1 MVWISFDKEKYPI
14 EEIAKFK
21 PESVFQKK
29 VVSFI
34 QQWQEGEEKFVLH
47 TSGSTGK
54 PKEITIS
61 RNQMC
66 LSAEQTIKALNL
78 LAGQTALLCIN
89 PAFIGGK
96 MMLVRALINDMNIV
110 AKEPSSNPLKDI
122 DTQIDFMALV
132 PMQLTGILSEES
144 TKQKLNEL
152 KAVIVGGGTIGISLE
167 NDLQKI
173 VTPIY
178 STYGMTET
186 VSHIALRK
194 VNGQDKSTHFTA
206 FNQVEIDRDT
216 RGCLTINSPITNHKT
231 IVTNDLVELIDEKN
245 FKWLGRIDNVINS
258 GGIKIQSEE
267 LEQKIGSLLSENGLT
282 SRFFIYGLPDEVL
295 GQQVTLFIEGGG
307 NKADQNMVGLLK
319 ESLTRYEAPKSV
331 VFIKKFIE
339 TDNGKIQRI
348 KTVKLY
354 SEV

>member
-1 MVWISFDKEKYPI
+1 MAWISFDREKYSI
-14 EEIAKFK
+14 EEIANFK
-21 PESVFQKK
+21 SETVFQKK
-29 VVSFI
+29 VVLFI

-89 PAFIGGK
+89 PAFIGGI
-96 MMLVRALINDMNIV
+96 MMLVRALIYDMNIV

-122 DTQIDFMALV
+122 ETQIDFMALV

-152 KAVIVGGGTIGISLE
+152 KAVIVGGGTIGTSLE
-167 NDLQKI
+167 NDLQEI
-173 VTPIY
+173 ATPIY
-178 STYGMTET
+178 ATYGMTET

-194 VNGQDKSTHFTA
+194 VNGSDKSTHFTA
-206 FNQVEIDRDT
+206 FEQVKVGLDT

-231 IVTNDLVELIDEKN
+231 IVTNDLVELIDEKK

-258 GGIKIQSEE
+258 GGIKIHSEE
-267 LEQKIGSLLSENGLT
+267 LEQKIGSLFAEIGFT
-282 SRFFIYGLPDEVL
+282 PRFFIYGLPHEIL
-295 GQQVTLFIEGGG
+295 GQQVALFIEGEE
-307 NKADQNMVGLLK
+307 NKADQNLVKLLK
-319 ESLTRYEAPKSV
+319 ESLSRYEAPKSV
-331 VFIKKFIE
+331 AFIKKFVE
-339 TDNGKIQRI
+339 TDNGKIQRE